1 MKKFITFIKEDA
13 TQPAKP
19 LENPSLLFNDP
30 NAAMD
35 AAKQQAASLTAPQD
49 RVYVIK
55 YKYYR
60 QNNTKPYVV
69 IHNKQLVDS
78 EPNWEAKGYNITA
91 WVSPLDGVVTKTQDG
106 RFAKEQQ

>member
-13 TQPAKP
+13 TPPVKP
-19 LENPSLLFNDP
+19 LENPSSLFNDP
-30 NAAMD
+30 NSAMD

-60 QNNTKPYVV
+60 ENNTKPYVV

-78 EPNWEAKGYNITA
+78 EPNWEAKGYDITA
-91 WVSPLDGVVTKTQDG
+91 WVSPIDGVVTKTQDG
-106 RFAKEQQ
+106 TFAKEQQ